1 MMQQKR
7 EPKAA
12 ASSRRG
18 LIRLGLIVAICF
30 FFASMMPAGLIM
42 ASFSSLAML
51 GALATAVF
59 AALLREPV
67 WADHLTRWDQAS
79 LLLALGLLA
88 GWTVDPHAAA
98 EALAQLETTRA
109 AAAS

>member
-1 MMQQKR
+1 MQHER
-7 EPKAA
+7 EPEGTG
-12 ASSRRG
+12 SSRRW

-30 FFASMMPAGLIM
+30 LFASMMPAGLIM
-42 ASFSSLAML
+42 ATFSSLAML
-51 GALATAVF
+51 GALATAVL

-67 WADHLTRWDQAS
+67 WANHLTRWDQAS
-79 LLLALGLLA
+79 LLLALGLIA
-88 GWTVDPHAAA
+88 GWTADPDAAA